1 MGFHPDMVRV
11 VLPGCLQTF
20 TLQPDLREA
29 LCPWQPARLHL
40 RPGLQSELEHVH
52 IPVNLMSLAFGGA
65 FNQSM
70 EKVGLP
76 GSLRRVTFGSA
87 FNQSLQEVVF

>member
-1 MGFHPDMVRV
+1 M
-11 VLPGCLQTF
+11 
-20 TLQPDLREA
+20 
-29 LCPWQPARLHL
+29 
-40 RPGLQSELEHVH
+40 H